1 MFSQIA
7 VLVVLILLNAYFAA
21 SEIAFISLND
31 AKIEKQAKEGNKK
44 AKQIYKMLKN
54 PSKFLATI
62 QIGITLAGFLSSA
75 FASDAFADKLAPM
88 LNNLLPMLG
97 TDTWRTISI
106 ILITILLSF
115 FTLVFGELVPKRLA
129 MKYYEKVSF
138 GTIGVIRGISF
149 ITAPFVKLLTF
160 STNVISKI
168 FGVKENEEEIVT
180 EEEIKMMIDEG
191 EEKGTID
198 QEEKELLNNVFE
210 FNDTTASEIMT
221 PRIDIFALKI
231 SQDLYEVLDELD
243 DYKYSRIPVYED
255 TIDNIKGIILI
266 KDILK
271 DLRDKKKINIKKLIK
286 EVHFVP
292 ESVPIDKLFRQLQ
305 RNKMQM
311 AIVIDEY
318 GGTAGLV
325 TMEDILEE
333 LVGNIFDEHDEEEL
347 EYELIDEN
355 TYMVNGNI
363 SIGDLEKIIGIEI
376 SDGDYETLSGYLLG
390 KLEELPPEGEEKYN
404 ENDRLNIKVLRNNK
418 EKECYAVL
426 KKDKNGNLT
435 IGIYLAI
442 LNNVSTKEEVTYV
455 FKNNES
461 GSSRGLMCA
470 LEIYNRI
477 TDFDIT
483 KGDIIAG
490 TGSIEADGT
499 VGDIDGVKYK
509 IKGAVKNKAKVFIV
523 PSGNYDEA
531 LKLKEKNNYDIELIK
546 ADNLHNVIENLKN
559 R

>member
-325 TMEDILEE
+325 TMEDILED

-390 KLEELPPEGEEKYN
+390 KLEELPPEGEETIIEDGK
-404 ENDRLNIKVLRNNK
+404 
-418 EKECYAVL
+418 
-426 KKDKNGNLT
+426 LT
-435 IGIYLAI
+435 
-442 LNNVSTKEEVTYV
+442 
-455 FKNNES
+455 
-461 GSSRGLMCA
+461 
-470 LEIYNRI
+470 
-477 TDFDIT
+477 
-483 KGDIIAG
+483 
-490 TGSIEADGT
+490 
-499 VGDIDGVKYK
+499 YK
-509 IKGAVKNKAKVFIV
+509 IEEYEDKRIKRVKICKNK
-523 PSGNYDEA
+523 
-531 LKLKEKNNYDIELIK
+531 
-546 ADNLHNVIENLKN
+546 
-559 R
+559 

>member
-31 AKIEKQAKEGNKK
+31 AKIEKQAKEGYKK

-390 KLEELPPEGEEKYN
+390 KLEELPPEGEETIIEDGK
-404 ENDRLNIKVLRNNK
+404 
-418 EKECYAVL
+418 
-426 KKDKNGNLT
+426 LT
-435 IGIYLAI
+435 
-442 LNNVSTKEEVTYV
+442 
-455 FKNNES
+455 
-461 GSSRGLMCA
+461 
-470 LEIYNRI
+470 
-477 TDFDIT
+477 
-483 KGDIIAG
+483 
-490 TGSIEADGT
+490 
-499 VGDIDGVKYK
+499 YK
-509 IKGAVKNKAKVFIV
+509 IDEYEDKRIKRVKICKNK
-523 PSGNYDEA
+523 
-531 LKLKEKNNYDIELIK
+531 
-546 ADNLHNVIENLKN
+546 
-559 R
+559 